1 MSVLSEV
8 LLQRYPSSESVRV
21 AAAAVLARDSKQEDA
36 LALLEG
42 VQGRGVALTRARL
55 ALDVGN
61 AAQVGLPS
69 PDHQMLRALNRW
81 SWSHAFQLCLVLAAL
96 CLCVERTRA

>member
-36 LALLEG
+36 LALLKG
-42 VQGRGVALTRARL
+42 VQGRGVALTRAQL

-61 AAQVGLPS
+61 AAQVVLPNS
-69 PDHQMLRALNRW
+69 DHQMLRALNRW
-81 SWSHAFQLCLVLAAL
+81 SWSHAFYLCSLLAAL
-96 CLCVERTRA
+96 CLCVERTKA